1 MLNAFSSVP
10 WLVVVGTPTFLLQR
24 CESEFNIYDST
35 GSAGV
40 SCVTWHV
47 MSIIKVHPV
56 PIGEKLNL
64 KALVWHTRY
73 FVLK

>member
-35 GSAGV
+35 GSAAV
-40 SCVTWHV
+40 SCVAWHE
-47 MSIIKVHPV
+47 H
-56 PIGEKLNL
+56 L
-64 KALVWHTRY
+64 K
-73 FVLK
+73 